1 MARERCGE
9 SGESAKERFSE
20 EERTSNLCTD
30 GRDSTIILSYQP
42 SRTEEEDSEPC
53 AECFS
58 KRGGLIRRVK
68 RSTHYRSSTQASS
81 LTAAN
86 HEAVPER
93 S

>member
-58 KRGGLIRRVK
+58 KRGGLIRRDEEE
-68 RSTHYRSSTQASS
+68 HS
-81 LTAAN
+81 LQVLT
-86 HEAVPER
+86 
-93 S
+93 SGFLLDSCQS